1 MESSSAT
8 ETKHDPLALPS
19 PEKLR
24 EIERQQNER
33 AAEIRARRRR
43 AMVDERTNAAE
54 IIQRNFRGHQ
64 ARRAMKGYALDP
76 STRWLE
82 ALKDGMPSSSL
93 WSRTA
98 RVEEANPVTAEYSR
112 LTRPVSNVQRFN
124 ESPTAADRVKKR
136 WAQASAAARH
146 AGSDNTS
153 DEDDDG
159 HASQAELRDKRR
171 KQKQEREKYAKV
183 MGLEYFLEMVDQKH
197 RYGSNLRRYHKEW
210 MTRDTKENFFYWLDY
225 GEGKSVDLPDRPRE
239 RLDREQVRYLSRE
252 ERKRYLVNIDKQ
264 GRFVWN
270 KDGKPITTS
279 LDFKDSIDGIVHSS
293 NDTPTWREVT
303 TGVKPEPRR
312 YDSSDDSSS
321 IASDI
326 STGSHEDSSKYAN
339 EEFHDAKGLNKL
351 NHISVDTLMNHL
363 LRKTTKKNTWIFV
376 ADTSFRLYVGIKQ
389 SGAFQHSSFLKGAR
403 VAAAGLIKIKR
414 GQIRKL
420 SPLSG
425 HYAPPVR
432 NFREFL
438 KNLKEEGADLSH
450 LNVSRSYA
458 VILGLEGYLT
468 VKQRAKN
475 VKQGAKDMID
485 PEEKRRRLE
494 AEKDK
499 SQSAQ
504 REREVLAMEQNQQRS
519 RSMSQRFIKKMG
531 LAKWGDN
538 EGMGA
543 LAETESAKGETT
555 SPARNGDSMGGAN
568 SLSAASGPA
577 LGSGSPVPAAMGKS
591 ATIASGTPAADA
603 RKRDRMKEKLL
614 GS

>member
-1 MESSSAT
+1 MKPT
-8 ETKHDPLALPS
+8 TPTKKKLDPLALPS

-24 EIERQQNER
+24 QIEQRQNEK
-33 AAEIRARRRR
+33 AQEIRARRMQK
-43 AMVDERTNAAE
+43 AAVGDDERTSAAE
-54 IIQRNFRGHQ
+54 LIQRNFRGHQ

-82 ALKDGMPSSSL
+82 ALKD
-93 WSRTA
+93 
-98 RVEEANPVTAEYSR
+98 ANYTRITSPQSNAE
-112 LTRPVSNVQRFN
+112 RFT
-124 ESPTAADRVKKR
+124 ESQTTLERVKKR
-136 WAQASAAARH
+136 WVQAGAAARR

-153 DEDDDG
+153 DEEDG
-159 HASQAELRDKRR
+159 HASQAETREQKR
-171 KQKQEREKYAKV
+171 KQKQEREKYAKM

-225 GEGKSVDLPDRPRE
+225 GEGKNVDIPDRPRE

-252 ERKRYLVNIDKQ
+252 GRKKYLVNIDKQ

-279 LDFKDSIDGIVHSS
+279 PDWKDSIDGIVHSS
-293 NDTPTWREVT
+293 NATPTWREVT
-303 TGVKPEPRR
+303 TGEKPEPRR
-312 YDSSDDSSS
+312 ADSSDDSSS
-321 IASDI
+321 IASTL
-326 STGSHEDSSKYAN
+326 STGSQEDSSKYAN
-339 EEFHDAKGLNKL
+339 EEFHNARGLNKL
-351 NHISVDTLMNHL
+351 HHVSVDALMNHL

-403 VAAAGLIKIKR
+403 VAAAGLVKIKR

-438 KNLKEEGADLSH
+438 KNLKAEGADLSR

-468 VKQRAKN
+468 VKERAKN
-475 VKQGAKDMID
+475 VKQGAKDVFD
-485 PEEKRRRLE
+485 PEEKKKRLE

-504 REREVLAMEQNQQRS
+504 REREVLAREQREQRS
-519 RSMSQRFIKKMG
+519 RSMSHRFVKRMG
-531 LAKWGDN
+531 LRKDDGD
-538 EGMGA
+538 
-543 LAETESAKGETT
+543 GELI
-555 SPARNGDSMGGAN
+555 PVLPNG
-568 SLSAASGPA
+568 
-577 LGSGSPVPAAMGKS
+577 PVDADGRPVVPKS
-591 ATIASGTPAADA
+591 NTIASGSPAQDA
-603 RKRDRMKEKLL
+603 STRSKMKEKLTR
-614 GS
+614 G

>member
-33 AAEIRARRRR
+33 AAEIRAKRRRETI
-43 AMVDERTNAAE
+43 DERTNAAE

-64 ARRAMKGYALDP
+64 ARRAMKGYALEP

-82 ALKDGMPSSSL
+82 ALKD
-93 WSRTA
+93 
-98 RVEEANPVTAEYSR
+98 AEYSR
-112 LTRPVSNVQRFN
+112 LTRPVSKVQRFN

-153 DEDDDG
+153 DEDDDD

-279 LDFKDSIDGIVHSS
+279 LDFKDSIDGIVHLSD
-293 NDTPTWREVT
+293 DTPTWREVT
-303 TGVKPEPRR
+303 TGAKPEPKR
-312 YDSSDDSSS
+312 YDSSNDSSS

-485 PEEKRRRLE
+485 PEEKKRRLE

-504 REREVLAMEQNQQRS
+504 REREVLAMEQSQQRS
-519 RSMSQRFIKKMG
+519 RSMSQRFVKKMG

-538 EGMGA
+538 EGIGA
-543 LAETESAKGETT
+543 LAETESSKGE
-555 SPARNGDSMGGAN
+555 SISLPHNGDVVGVS

-577 LGSGSPVPAAMGKS
+577 LGAGAQPPATVGKS